1 MLTFESYREKIE
13 ELRDEVSE
21 LEDKIEYRKLMIRK
35 MYYLPHTESLSIP
48 TIGDGSV
55 TTVTTA
61 SISISTMPSG
71 YRPANSIDNI
81 YDNDDELAKL
91 RYKLSY
97 AKRKLDYLRANGD
110 LPD

>member
-35 MYYLPHTESLSIP
+35 MYYLPHTESLGIP
-48 TIGDGSV
+48 TVGDGAV
-55 TTVTTA
+55 TAT
-61 SISISTMPSG
+61 ISISAMPSG
-71 YRPANSIDNI
+71 YRPSNSIDNI

-91 RYKLSY
+91 RYKLSC
-97 AKRKLDYLRANGD
+97 AKRKLEYLRVNGD